1 MPQPISR
8 RTVLRGAGPAV
19 ALPLLEAM
27 IPAGPPAGA
36 TAGSAVAGEAAEQAP
51 RRVAFLYVPNG
62 VHMEDWTPKQV
73 GPGFDLPATLEP
85 LCGVSG
91 KFSIHSH
98 LAQKKAEANGD
109 GAGDHA
115 RALATF
121 LTGTQAR
128 KTAGADIRAGV
139 SVDQIAAAHLGRH
152 TRLPSLEI
160 GTEGGGQSGN
170 CDSGYSC
177 VYSANI
183 AWRSDTQSVPKES
196 NPKLIFDRLFAAGR
210 PGESEQARVKREQH
224 SRSILDYVREEA
236 RGMDRV
242 VGVADRRKIDEYFTA
257 VRELEVRL
265 ERFSK
270 GAASP
275 QDLGMAR
282 PEGPPERYE
291 EHLRILADMLVL
303 AFLTDTTR
311 VSTFV
316 FANEGSNK
324 SYSFIGVP
332 EGHHDLSHHGQDA
345 TKQAKIQQIN
355 RFHIEQL
362 AYLLEK
368 LDRTREG
375 DGSLLDRCM
384 IVYGS
389 GIGDGNRHNH
399 DDLPI
404 LVAGGG
410 GGVLKPGRHVV
421 HEKNTPLTNLYLG
434 MLDGLGCPAPKLGD
448 STGTLTEI

>member
-1 MPQPISR
+1 MVARVIEERCLDCHDGEEKKGGVDLSLLLRGGKVLGGSGFEELWGRVERVVMKGEMPPKEKKGLAEEER
-8 RTVLRGAGPAV
+8 GAMVGWYRGEYVLRGGEEVVEGTRMRRLTRVELENSLEEVLGVNLRV
-19 ALPLLEAM
+19 AYVR
-27 IPAGPPAGA
+27 
-36 TAGSAVAGEAAEQAP
+36 SAEMRGMLRSTIEQMYPEELAGESGFRNDAEQLY
-51 RRVAFLYVPNG
+51 RVKVPVLKFL
-62 VHMEDWTPKQV
+62 K
-73 GPGFDLPATLEP
+73 
-85 LCGVSG
+85 
-91 KFSIHSH
+91 
-98 LAQKKAEANGD
+98 
-109 GAGDHA
+109 
-115 RALATF
+115 
-121 LTGTQAR
+121 
-128 KTAGADIRAGV
+128 
-139 SVDQIAAAHLGRH
+139 SVDFGLRMF
-152 TRLPSLEI
+152 E
-160 GTEGGGQSGN
+160 QS
-170 CDSGYSC
+170 
-177 VYSANI
+177 
-183 AWRSDTQSVPKES
+183 E
-196 NPKLIFDRLFAAGR
+196 
-210 PGESEQARVKREQH
+210 EARVKREQH

-291 EHLRILADMLVL
+291 EQLRILADMLVL

-345 TKQAKIQQIN
+345 TKQAKIQRIN

-448 STGTLTEI
+448 STGRLTEI

>member
-1 MPQPISR
+1 MTAPLSR
-8 RTVLRGAGPAV
+8 RTLLRGTGTAMG
-19 ALPLLEAM
+19 LPLLDAM
-27 IPAGPPAGA
+27 LPARLMPP
-36 TAGSAVAGEAAEQAP
+36 GSRGLAAEAETLAP
-51 RRVAFLYVPNG
+51 RRAAFLYVPNG
-62 VHMEDWTPKQV
+62 VHMQDWTPKQE
-73 GPGFDLPATLEP
+73 GAGFDLPSTLEP
-85 LCGVSG
+85 LCGVYG
-91 KFSIHSH
+91 KFSIHTG

-139 SVDQIAAAHLGRH
+139 SVDQIAAAHLGRR

-196 NPKLIFDRLFAAGR
+196 NPKMIFDRLFAAGR
-210 PGESEQARVKREQH
+210 PGESEEARAKREKH

-236 RGMDRV
+236 RGMERV
-242 VGVADRRKIDEYFTA
+242 VGVADRRKLDEYFTA
-257 VRELEVRL
+257 VRELEQRL
-265 ERFSK
+265 ERFS
-270 GAASP
+270 GAASK
-275 QDLGMAR
+275 DIGMER

-303 AFLTDTTR
+303 AFLSDTTR
-311 VSTFV
+311 VSTCV

-332 EGHHDLSHHGQDA
+332 EGHHDLSHHGRNA
-345 TKQAKIQQIN
+345 EKQAKIQRIN
-355 RFHIEQL
+355 RFHVEQL

-368 LDRTREG
+368 LARTPEG
-375 DGSLLDRCM
+375 EGTLLDRCM

-389 GIGDGNRHNH
+389 GIGDGDRHNH

-404 LVAGGG
+404 LLAGGG
-410 GGVLKPGRHVV
+410 GGALKPGRHVV
-421 HEKNTPLTNLYLG
+421 HPKGTPLTNLYLA
-434 MLDGLGCPAPKLGD
+434 MLDGLGCPTDRLGD
-448 STGTLTEI
+448 STGRLAEI

>member
-1 MPQPISR
+1 MTKPISR
-8 RTVLRGAGPAV
+8 RTVLRGTGTAL
-19 ALPLLEAM
+19 ALPLLDAM
-27 IPAGPPAGA
+27 VPGGHGA
-36 TAGSAVAGEAAEQAP
+36 RGRGAAAAEAVELAP
-51 RRVAFLYVPNG
+51 RRAAFLYVPNG
-62 VHMEDWTPKQV
+62 VHMQDWTPKQV
-73 GPGFDLPATLEP
+73 GEGFDLPATLEP
-85 LCGVSG
+85 LCGVYG
-91 KFSIHSH
+91 KFSIHSK

-139 SVDQIAAAHLGRH
+139 SVDQLAAAHLGRH

-210 PGESEQARVKREQH
+210 PGESEEARQRREKH

-236 RGMDRV
+236 RGMEHV
-242 VGVADRRKIDEYFTA
+242 VGAADRRKLDEYFTA

-265 ERFSK
+265 ERFSAN
-270 GAASP
+270 AATSR
-275 QDLGMAR
+275 DLGMAR

-324 SYSFIGVP
+324 SYSFIDVP
-332 EGHHDLSHHGQDA
+332 EGHHDLSHHGNDA
-345 TKQAKIQQIN
+345 AKQAKIQRIN
-355 RFHIEQL
+355 RFHVEQL

-368 LDRTREG
+368 LDRTPEG
-375 DGSLLDRCM
+375 EGTLLDRCM

-410 GGVLKPGRHVV
+410 GGTLKPGRHVV
-421 HEKNTPLTNLYLG
+421 HPKHTPLTNLYLG
-434 MLDGLGCPAPKLGD
+434 MLDGLGCPALKLGD
-448 STGTLTEI
+448 STGQLADI

>member
-1 MPQPISR
+1 MSHPLSR
-8 RTVLRGAGPAV
+8 RTLLHGTGTAM
-19 ALPLLEAM
+19 ALPLLDAM
-27 IPAGPPAGA
+27 LPAGLVPA
-36 TAGSAVAGEAAEQAP
+36 AGPSAARAAGESGLAP
-51 RRVAFLYVPNG
+51 LRVAFLYVPNG
-62 VHMEDWTPKQV
+62 VHMEDWTPKQE
-73 GPGFDLPATLEP
+73 GAGFDLPATLEP
-85 LCGVSG
+85 LSAVKGR
-91 KFSIHSH
+91 FSIHTG

-115 RALATF
+115 RALATYVQVSR
-121 LTGTQAR
+121 GDHAYR
-128 KTAGADIRAGV
+128 ADIRAGV

-210 PGESEQARVKREQH
+210 PGESAEARAKREQH
-224 SRSILDYVREEA
+224 AKSILDYVREEA
-236 RGMDRV
+236 RGMERV
-242 VGVADRRKIDEYFTA
+242 VGAADRRKLDEYFTA
-257 VRELEVRL
+257 VRELEQRL
-265 ERFSK
+265 ERFSG
-270 GAASP
+270 GAS
-275 QDLGMAR
+275 QEIGMAR

-303 AFLTDTTR
+303 AFLTDSTR
-311 VSTFV
+311 VSTCV

-324 SYSFIGVP
+324 SYSFIDVP
-332 EGHHDLSHHGQDA
+332 EGHHDLSHHGKNA
-345 TKQAKIQQIN
+345 EKQAKIQRIN
-355 RFHIEQL
+355 RFHVEQL

-368 LDRTREG
+368 LDKTREG
-375 DGSLLDRCM
+375 EGSLLDRCM

-389 GIGDGNRHNH
+389 GIGDGDRHNH

-410 GGVLKPGRHVV
+410 GGALKPGRHVV
-421 HEKNTPLTNLYLG
+421 HPKGTPLTNLYLS
-434 MLDGLGCPAPKLGD
+434 MLDGLGCPAPRLGD
-448 STGTLTEI
+448 STGRLADI

>member
-1 MPQPISR
+1 MPQPIPR
-8 RTVLRGAGPAV
+8 RTLLRGTGTAI
-19 ALPLLEAM
+19 ALPLLDCMAPVGRRARAAAAE
-27 IPAGPPAGA
+27 AGP
-36 TAGSAVAGEAAEQAP
+36 EAAP
-51 RRVAFLYVPNG
+51 LRVAFLYVPNG
-62 VHMEDWTPKQV
+62 VHMPDWTPKQE
-73 GPGFDLPATLEP
+73 GAGFDLPQSLEP
-85 LCGVSG
+85 LCGVHG
-91 KFSIHSH
+91 KFSIHSG
-98 LAQKKAEANGD
+98 LAQRKAEANGD
-109 GAGDHA
+109 GPGDHA

-139 SVDQIAAAHLGRH
+139 SVDQLAAGHLGRH

-177 VYSANI
+177 VYSSNI

-196 NPKLIFDRLFAAGR
+196 DPRLVFDRLFAAGR
-210 PGESEQARVKREQH
+210 AGESEEARARRVEH
-224 SRSILDYVREEA
+224 SRSILDYVRAEA
-236 RGMDRV
+236 RGMERV
-242 VGVADRRKIDEYFTA
+242 VGSADRRKLDEYFTA

-265 ERFSK
+265 DRFS
-270 GAASP
+270 GPGSSRDP
-275 QDLGMAR
+275 GRDR
-282 PEGPPERYE
+282 PEGIPEKYE
-291 EHLRILADMLVL
+291 EHLRILADLLVL
-303 AFLTDTTR
+303 AFLTDSTR

-332 EGHHDLSHHGQDA
+332 EGHHDLSHHGKNA
-345 TKQAKIQQIN
+345 EKQAKVQRIN
-355 RFHIEQL
+355 RFHVTQL

-375 DGSLLDRCM
+375 EGTLLERCM

-389 GIGDGNRHNH
+389 GIGDGDRHNH

-404 LVAGGG
+404 LLAGGG
-410 GGVLKPGRHVV
+410 GGAVRQGRHVV
-421 HEKNTPLTNLYLG
+421 HPRGTPLTNLYLA
-434 MLDGLGCPAPKLGD
+434 MLAAIGRPTDTLGD
-448 STGTLTEI
+448 STGLLADV

>member
-1 MPQPISR
+1 MLQPLSR
-8 RTVLRGAGPAV
+8 RTVLRGLGTAV
-19 ALPLLEAM
+19 GLPLLDAM
-27 IPAGPPAGA
+27 VPVRTSLAA
-36 TAGSAVAGEAAEQAP
+36 TAGAEQSLSPLRA
-51 RRVAFLYVPNG
+51 AFLYVPNG
-62 VHMEDWTPKQV
+62 KHMNAWTPTCE
-73 GPGFDLPATLEP
+73 GAGFDLPATLAP
-85 LCGVSG
+85 LCGVYG
-91 KFSIHSH
+91 KFSIHSG

-121 LTGTQAR
+121 LTGMQAR

-139 SVDQIAAAHLGRH
+139 SVDQLAAAHLGRR

-210 PGESEQARVKREQH
+210 PGESDEARAKRELH

-236 RGMDRV
+236 QGMERV
-242 VGVADRRKIDEYFTA
+242 VGSADRRKLDEYFTA
-257 VRELEVRL
+257 VRELEQRL
-265 ERFSK
+265 ERFSGSRSAEIAMQRPD
-270 GAASP
+270 GA
-275 QDLGMAR
+275 
-282 PEGPPERYE
+282 PEGYE

-332 EGHHDLSHHGQDA
+332 EGHHDLSHHGRDGA
-345 TKQAKIQQIN
+345 KQSKIQSIN
-355 RFHIEQL
+355 RFHVTQL

-368 LDRTREG
+368 LARTPEG
-375 DGSLLDRCM
+375 DGVLLDRCM
-384 IVYGS
+384 VLYGS
-389 GIGDGNRHNH
+389 GIGDGDRHNH

-404 LVAGGG
+404 LLAGGG
-410 GGVLKPGRHVV
+410 GGALQPGRHVV
-421 HEKNTPLTNLYLG
+421 HPKGTPLTNLYLA
-434 MLDGLGCPAPKLGD
+434 MLDGLGCPVPSLGD
-448 STGTLTEI
+448 STGRLADI

>member
-1 MPQPISR
+1 MPESLSR
-8 RTVLRGAGPAV
+8 RTLLRGTGTAV
-19 ALPLLEAM
+19 ALPLLDAM
-27 IPAGPPAGA
+27 LP
-36 TAGSAVAGEAAEQAP
+36 AVARSVARGAEETGRAP
-51 RRVAFLYVPNG
+51 LRAAFLYVPNG
-62 VHMEDWTPKQV
+62 VHMEDWTPRQQ
-73 GPGFDLPATLEP
+73 GAGFDLPATLEP
-85 LCGVSG
+85 LCGVYG
-91 KFSIHSH
+91 KFSIHSG

-121 LTGTQAR
+121 LTGSQAR

-177 VYSANI
+177 VYSSNI

-210 PGESEQARVKREQH
+210 PGESDEARAKREQH
-224 SRSILDYVREEA
+224 SKSILDYVREEA
-236 RGMDRV
+236 RGMERV
-242 VGVADRRKIDEYFTA
+242 VGAADRRKLDEYFTA
-257 VRELEVRL
+257 VRELEQRL
-265 ERFSK
+265 ERFS
-270 GAASP
+270 GAASK
-275 QDLGMAR
+275 DIGMER

-303 AFLTDTTR
+303 AFLTDATR
-311 VSTFV
+311 VSTCV

-332 EGHHDLSHHGQDA
+332 EGHHDLSHHGKNA
-345 TKQAKIQQIN
+345 EKQAKIQRIN
-355 RFHIEQL
+355 RFHVTQL

-368 LDRTREG
+368 LARTQEG
-375 DGSLLDRCM
+375 EGTLLDRCM

-389 GIGDGNRHNH
+389 GIGDGDRHNH

-410 GGVLKPGRHVV
+410 GGALKPGRHVV
-421 HEKNTPLTNLYLG
+421 HPQGTPLTNLYLS

-448 STGTLTEI
+448 STGRLSDI

>member
-1 MPQPISR
+1 MTEPLSR
-8 RTVLRGAGPAV
+8 RTLLRGTGTALG
-19 ALPLLEAM
+19 LPLLDAM
-27 IPAGPPAGA
+27 LPAGLMPKASRGLA
-36 TAGSAVAGEAAEQAP
+36 AEAADLAP
-51 RRVAFLYVPNG
+51 RRAAFLYVPNG
-62 VHMEDWTPKQV
+62 VHMQDWTPKQE
-73 GPGFDLPATLEP
+73 GAGFDLPSTLEP
-85 LCGVSG
+85 LCGVYG
-91 KFSIHSH
+91 KFSIHTG

-139 SVDQIAAAHLGRH
+139 SVDQIAAAHLGRR

-196 NPKLIFDRLFAAGR
+196 NPKMIFDRLFAAGR
-210 PGESEQARVKREQH
+210 PGESEEARAKREKH

-236 RGMDRV
+236 RGMERV
-242 VGVADRRKIDEYFTA
+242 VGVADRRKLDEYFTA
-257 VRELEVRL
+257 VRELEQRL
-265 ERFSK
+265 ERFS
-270 GAASP
+270 GAASR
-275 QDLGMAR
+275 DIGMER

-303 AFLTDTTR
+303 AFLSDTTR
-311 VSTFV
+311 VSTCV

-332 EGHHDLSHHGQDA
+332 EGHHDLSHHGRNA
-345 TKQAKIQQIN
+345 EKQAKIQRIN
-355 RFHIEQL
+355 RFHVEQL
-362 AYLLEK
+362 AYLLDK
-368 LDRTREG
+368 LARTPEG
-375 DGSLLDRCM
+375 EGTLLDNCM

-389 GIGDGNRHNH
+389 GIGDGDRHNH

-404 LVAGGG
+404 LLAGGG
-410 GGVLKPGRHVV
+410 GGALTPGRHVV
-421 HEKNTPLTNLYLG
+421 HPKGTPLTNLYLA
-434 MLDGLGCPAPKLGD
+434 MLDGLGCPADRLGD
-448 STGTLTEI
+448 STGRLAEI

>member
-1 MPQPISR
+1 
-8 RTVLRGAGPAV
+8 
-19 ALPLLEAM
+19 
-27 IPAGPPAGA
+27 
-36 TAGSAVAGEAAEQAP
+36 
-51 RRVAFLYVPNG
+51 
-62 VHMEDWTPKQV
+62 
-73 GPGFDLPATLEP
+73 
-85 LCGVSG
+85 
-91 KFSIHSH
+91 
-98 LAQKKAEANGD
+98 
-109 GAGDHA
+109 
-115 RALATF
+115 
-121 LTGTQAR
+121 
-128 KTAGADIRAGV
+128 
-139 SVDQIAAAHLGRH
+139 
-152 TRLPSLEI
+152 
-160 GTEGGGQSGN
+160 
-170 CDSGYSC
+170 
-177 VYSANI
+177 
-183 AWRSDTQSVPKES
+183 
-196 NPKLIFDRLFAAGR
+196 
-210 PGESEQARVKREQH
+210 
-224 SRSILDYVREEA
+224 
-236 RGMDRV
+236 
-242 VGVADRRKIDEYFTA
+242 
-257 VRELEVRL
+257 
-265 ERFSK
+265 
-270 GAASP
+270 
-275 QDLGMAR
+275 MAR

-410 GGVLKPGRHVV
+410 GGVLQPGRHVV

-434 MLDGLGCPAPKLGD
+434 MLDGLGCPAATLGD
-448 STGTLTEI
+448 STGRLTEI

>member
-1 MPQPISR
+1 
-8 RTVLRGAGPAV
+8 
-19 ALPLLEAM
+19 
-27 IPAGPPAGA
+27 
-36 TAGSAVAGEAAEQAP
+36 
-51 RRVAFLYVPNG
+51 
-62 VHMEDWTPKQV
+62 
-73 GPGFDLPATLEP
+73 
-85 LCGVSG
+85 
-91 KFSIHSH
+91 
-98 LAQKKAEANGD
+98 
-109 GAGDHA
+109 
-115 RALATF
+115 
-121 LTGTQAR
+121 
-128 KTAGADIRAGV
+128 
-139 SVDQIAAAHLGRH
+139 
-152 TRLPSLEI
+152 
-160 GTEGGGQSGN
+160 
-170 CDSGYSC
+170 
-177 VYSANI
+177 
-183 AWRSDTQSVPKES
+183 
-196 NPKLIFDRLFAAGR
+196 
-210 PGESEQARVKREQH
+210 
-224 SRSILDYVREEA
+224 
-236 RGMDRV
+236 MDRV

-270 GAASP
+270 GVVSP

-282 PEGPPERYE
+282 PDGPPERYE

-332 EGHHDLSHHGQDA
+332 EGHHDLSHHGRDA
-345 TKQAKIQQIN
+345 MKQAKIQRIN

-389 GIGDGNRHNH
+389 GIGDGDRHNH

-434 MLDGLGCPAPKLGD
+434 MLDGLGCPAPTLGD
-448 STGTLTEI
+448 STGRLTEI

>member
-1 MPQPISR
+1 MSHPLSR
-8 RTVLRGAGPAV
+8 RALLHGTGTAM
-19 ALPLLEAM
+19 ALPLLDAM
-27 IPAGPPAGA
+27 LPAGLVPA
-36 TAGSAVAGEAAEQAP
+36 AGPSAARAAGESGPAP
-51 RRVAFLYVPNG
+51 LRVAFLYVPNG
-62 VHMEDWTPKQV
+62 VHMEDWTPKQE
-73 GPGFDLPATLEP
+73 GAGFNLPATLEP
-85 LCGVSG
+85 LSAVKGR
-91 KFSIHSH
+91 FSIHTG

-210 PGESEQARVKREQH
+210 PGESAEARAKREQH
-224 SRSILDYVREEA
+224 SKSILDYVREEA
-236 RGMDRV
+236 RGMERV
-242 VGVADRRKIDEYFTA
+242 VGAADRRKLDEYFTA
-257 VRELEVRL
+257 VRELEQRL
-265 ERFSK
+265 ERFSG
-270 GAASP
+270 GAS
-275 QDLGMAR
+275 QEIGMAR

-303 AFLTDTTR
+303 AFLTDSTR
-311 VSTFV
+311 VSTCV

-324 SYSFIGVP
+324 SYSFIDVP
-332 EGHHDLSHHGQDA
+332 EGHHDLSHHGKN
-345 TKQAKIQQIN
+345 TEKQAKIQRIN
-355 RFHIEQL
+355 RFHVEQL

-368 LDRTREG
+368 LDKTREG
-375 DGSLLDRCM
+375 EGSLLDRCM

-389 GIGDGNRHNH
+389 GIGDGDRHNH

-410 GGVLKPGRHVV
+410 GGALKPGRHVV
-421 HEKNTPLTNLYLG
+421 HPKGTPLTNLYLS
-434 MLDGLGCPAPKLGD
+434 MLDGLGCPAPRLGD
-448 STGTLTEI
+448 STGRLADI